1 MRIFSDII
9 TKPGPLPGKYGI
21 TCPGFILFF
30 LSVAFLSSC
39 SSNEIN
45 APFHSGSDGIYHAT
59 GFDIE
64 VFDDYTLLSVY
75 NPFQGAR
82 DMVFRYVLTG
92 RDKNTD
98 KDLPGHLSNVPVIR
112 TPVASVICLSTTH
125 IALLDY
131 IDQTQS
137 IVAVS
142 GGEYIYNDGIR
153 KRIENGELPGIGYD
167 MSLDYERI
175 LELNPEIILAYGVGA
190 EAAAWL
196 DRLRSLGMNVVIVGE
211 YLEGSPLAQAEW
223 VKFIAH
229 FFDKQDMAAEKF
241 SVMEQEYLGLTAMAA
256 ASENKPVVMSG
267 LPWRNSWFVPG
278 GNSLFA
284 ALISDA
290 GGRYLWDNDKGR
302 ENFPVDIEKV
312 IERGSTADYWINAGA
327 ALSGADILNTD
338 ERLGSIRP
346 FRLNNV
352 YNNNARLNIHSG
364 NDYWESGI
372 VSPHIILKDL
382 VHILHP
388 ALLPGHT
395 PVYYRKL

>member
-1 MRIFSDII
+1 MRIFSDIMA
-9 TKPGPLPGKYGI
+9 KPGPLPRKYAFAG
-21 TCPGFILFF
+21 PGFILFF
-30 LSVAFLSSC
+30 LWAVSLSSC
-39 SSNEIN
+39 SSNEVN
-45 APFHSGSDGIYHAT
+45 APFHAGSDGTHHAT

-82 DMVFRYVLTG
+82 DMMFRYVLTA
-92 RDKNTD
+92 RDNNN
-98 KDLPGHLSNVPVIR
+98 DLPGHLSKFPVIR
-112 TPVASVICLSTTH
+112 TPVTSVICLSTTH
-125 IALLDY
+125 VALLDY
-131 IDQTQS
+131 IDQTKS

-196 DRLRSLGMNVVIVGE
+196 DRLRVLGMNVVIIGE

-223 VKFIAH
+223 VKFVAH

-241 SVMEQEYLGLTAMAA
+241 SEMERKYLELTAMAA
-256 ASENKPVVMSG
+256 ASEKKPVVMSG

-284 ALISDA
+284 SLISDA
-290 GGRYLWDNDKGR
+290 GGRYLWDNDQGR

-312 IERGSTADYWINAGA
+312 IEQGSTADYWINAGA

-338 ERLGSIRP
+338 KRLGSIRP

-352 YNNNARLNIHSG
+352 YNNNARLNSHSG

-382 VHILHP
+382 IHILHP
-388 ALLPGHT
+388 GLLPGHI